1 MRDRYLRTIRPRRP
15 MPIARGTSSPSCLSF
30 VHVLAASRSSIPVP
44 RSPPA
49 NGHRDSKVSPM
60 HTNTPCF
67 SETQGSQCSSCQVR
81 RRAER
86 LEYPLNF
93 NKQPTELCFSPE
105 NQSVGRKSKQ
115 TRESDCTC
123 LVWRSVNGATHNLD
137 QISNKRKG

>member
-1 MRDRYLRTIRPRRP
+1 MDTSEQYGPEDRSLSLEVHLVQAVWALC
-15 MPIARGTSSPSCLSF
+15 MSLQLQGARYRSPD
-30 VHVLAASRSSIPVP
+30 PP
-44 RSPPA
+44 PPA

-86 LEYPLNF
+86 LEDPLNF
-93 NKQPTELCFSPE
+93 NKQGTELFFFPPE

-123 LVWRSVNGATHNLD
+123 LVWRSVNGWLGPD
-137 QISNKRKG
+137 QQQRQRISA